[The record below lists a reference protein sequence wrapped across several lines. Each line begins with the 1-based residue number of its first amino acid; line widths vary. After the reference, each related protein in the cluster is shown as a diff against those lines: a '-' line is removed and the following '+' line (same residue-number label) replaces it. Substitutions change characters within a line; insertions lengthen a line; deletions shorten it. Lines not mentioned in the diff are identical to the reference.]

1 MFEEL
6 FKSISA
12 LVDFTPH
19 EKRIFQNAFTYKEVP
34 KKFTLISEGQIANE
48 LYFINKGLLRLYYNN
63 EGEYITGYI
72 FREHLFAGSYD
83 SFLRSTPSIQYLE
96 TLETSELLVLSK
108 EKLDF
113 LYESIPKVNIL
124 TRKIAEQR
132 FINAQQILSSFILNS
147 PEERYQKFER
157 KNGDLLLRVPHH
169 IIASYLG
176 ITPVSLSR
184 IRKRL
189 LEKGK

>member
-6 FKSISA
+6 FKLIGKFVNLS
-12 LVDFTPH
+12 PH

-34 KKFTLISEGQIANE
+34 KNFTLISEGDVANE
-48 LYFINKGLLRLYYNN
+48 LYFIKKGLLRLYYNK

-72 FREHLFAGSYD
+72 FREHLFAGSFE
-83 SFLRSTPSIQYLE
+83 SFLQSSPSVQNLE
-96 TLETSELLVLSK
+96 TLEDSELLVLPK
-108 EKLDF
+108 ENLMT
-113 LYESIPKVNIL
+113 LYKSIPKVNIL

-132 FINAQQILSSFILNS
+132 FINAQKILSSFILDS
-147 PEERYQKFER
+147 PELRYQKFARE
-157 KNGDLLLRVPHH
+157 NSDLFLRIPHH

-189 LEKGK
+189 IEKVK